1 MFFNFNN
8 DFVAQANEELK
19 LQLSRYRDAQR
30 SREPLQILHSMQ
42 ENIKYL
48 RHIIRQHRNG
58 AGAQASEKIF

>member
-30 SREPLQILHSMQ
+30 SREPLQVLHSVQ
-42 ENIKYL
+42 ANIKYL
-48 RHIIRQHRNG
+48 RHIIRQHRNE